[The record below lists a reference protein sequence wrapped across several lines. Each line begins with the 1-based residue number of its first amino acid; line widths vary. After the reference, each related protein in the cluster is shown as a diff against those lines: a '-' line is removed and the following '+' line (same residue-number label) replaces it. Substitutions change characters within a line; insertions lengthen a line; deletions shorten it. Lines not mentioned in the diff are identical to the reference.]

1 MAAALV
7 RKAYTKKLPVWQ
19 FFLIYCC
26 NSDIVSSEPIT
37 FREFYLKFF
46 RLFKVLCGAAL
57 LTACLEAACQQAAPQ
72 APGLTKD
79 ARPFSSALELND
91 MIYLSG
97 HLGVDQA
104 TGKPS
109 DDASQEAQQVLRS
122 VRQSLEEAGMTMD
135 DLVYVEVYCTD
146 LSLYSVF
153 NKEYVSFFR
162 KPYPARDF
170 IGVKDLLFGARF
182 EVMGMAVRHAA
193 EDKKQPASALWTKTD
208 QNRKQEKV
216 P

>member
-1 MAAALV
+1 
-7 RKAYTKKLPVWQ
+7 
-19 FFLIYCC
+19 LIYCC
-26 NSDIVSSEPIT
+26 DSDIVSSEPIT
-37 FREFYLKFF
+37 FREFYLRFF
-46 RLFKVLCGAAL
+46 RLCKVLCGAAL
-57 LTACLEAACQQAAPQ
+57 LTACLEAVCQQAAPQ
-72 APGLTKD
+72 VPVLTKD
-79 ARPFSSALELND
+79 GRPFSSALELND
-91 MIYLSG
+91 MLYLSG

-109 DDASQEAQQVLRS
+109 NNVSEEAQQVLRS
-122 VRQSLEEAGMTMD
+122 VRQSLEDAGMTMD

-170 IGVKDLLFGARF
+170 IGVKDLLFGAHF

-193 EDKKQPASALWTKTD
+193 ENKKQPTGAIWTKTYQD
-208 QNRKQEKV
+208 REQEQV

>member
-1 MAAALV
+1 
-7 RKAYTKKLPVWQ
+7 LPAWQ

-26 NSDIVSSEPIT
+26 DSDIVSSEPIT
-37 FREFYLKFF
+37 FREFCLKFF
-46 RLFKVLCGAAL
+46 WLFKVLCAAAL
-57 LTACLEAACQQAAPQ
+57 LTACLEAACQQVAPQ

-79 ARPFSSALELND
+79 ARPFSPALLLND
-91 MIYLSG
+91 MLYLSG

-109 DDASQEAQQVLRS
+109 DNASQEAQQVLRS

-193 EDKKQPASALWTKTD
+193 EDKKQPTSAVWTKTD
-208 QNRKQEKV
+208 QDRRQEKV